1 MQTKKIVF
9 INMMDDPKNKK
20 RKQNNLHSLDEEHLH
35 TIIRLM
41 YHDLKTIAEVDCKF
55 EIV

>member
-1 MQTKKIVF
+1 MKKIVF
-9 INMMDDPKNKK
+9 INMMDDPKNQK
-20 RKQNNLHSLDEEHLH
+20 RKQNNPHSLDEEHLH

-55 EIV
+55 EIA